1 MKPTADTSA
10 PLSLPL
16 RTLVFLFLVL
26 LLGLLL
32 GGTFEYL
39 RLQERAS
46 EQASEVSLAFGR
58 SSAILIQPLV
68 LSDDRISLNY
78 LLNELARQPLINGLR
93 LTAPDQTLIALA
105 GDPQGR
111 MHTLELVQSE
121 VPLGQLTVWS
131 NADIFSAPL
140 RAQLF
145 EVGLLLALTLGLTTL
160 LLALS
165 IRRSLPLPA
174 ASEPSFAEI
183 KAAFEQ
189 PRESDRIPEFD
200 FSKDSEPAPNT
211 ASQATPPAP
220 RTEADH
226 PSAPVSD
233 NTAPTAEAA
242 FTRASSDTDASPI
255 PADEPPHELDQPAT
269 AAERAS
275 DASRMDTQPEPQGDN
290 QNTTANADER
300 DWDRD
305 QLDNDELVSLL
316 KPERSS
322 DLIPR
327 FTPRT
332 HETDILPEETLP
344 EDGSEAW
351 AADRAPK
358 PAATADLGISA
369 VRQDT
374 AEDDFSID
382 ERADA
387 RTRPMPFSQD
397 EPLELYPFEQELELT
412 LAAEEAG
419 YLLLIDTRSAH
430 SDNVDEDERDQLLR
444 NYRTLANSAARI
456 YSGEISALKDGN
468 LRILFADGD
477 DKDSHGINALCC
489 AMLFTW
495 LYKQYNQ
502 RRIRAFRPV
511 MNLHMALV
519 RGAAERIDRMQEE
532 AHFLTRT
539 TQSNE
544 LISHTALTEAPLL
557 KEMLLQKADIRRED
571 EDKVLI
577 LSISEA
583 YQTLLEKQ
591 ARHLLG
597 KLEEREGTS
606 NPGLQ

>member
-145 EVGLLLALTLGLTTL
+145 DVGLLLALTLGLTTL

-165 IRRSLPLPA
+165 IRRSLPLPV

-211 ASQATPPAP
+211 APRATPPAP
-220 RTEADH
+220 RTEAEH

-233 NTAPTAEAA
+233 NTAPTA
-242 FTRASSDTDASPI
+242 DD
-255 PADEPPHELDQPAT
+255 
-269 AAERAS
+269 
-275 DASRMDTQPEPQGDN
+275 SRMDIQPEPQGDN
-290 QNTTANADER
+290 PNTTADADER

-351 AADRAPK
+351 ASDRAPK

-369 VRQDT
+369 VRKDT

-382 ERADA
+382 ERVDA

-397 EPLELYPFEQELELT
+397 EPFGLYPFEQELELT

-456 YSGEISALKDGN
+456 YSGEISTLKDGN

-502 RRIRAFRPV
+502 RQIRAFRPV

>member
-16 RTLVFLFLVL
+16 RTLVFLFLLL

-165 IRRSLPLPA
+165 LRRSLPLPVA
-174 ASEPSFAEI
+174 GEPSFADI

-211 ASQATPPAP
+211 APRATPPAP

-233 NTAPTAEAA
+233 NTASTAEAA
-242 FTRASSDTDASPI
+242 FTRASRDTDASSM
-255 PADEPPHELDQPAT
+255 PADEPRPELDQPAT
-269 AAERAS
+269 AAERAA
-275 DASRMDTQPEPQGDN
+275 DASRMDTQPEPQSDN
-290 QNTTANADER
+290 QNTTADADER

-351 AADRAPK
+351 ASDRAPETS
-358 PAATADLGISA
+358 AA
-369 VRQDT
+369 
-374 AEDDFSID
+374 AEDDVSIED
-382 ERADA
+382 RVET
-387 RTRPMPFSQD
+387 RTKPMPFSQD

-456 YSGEISALKDGN
+456 YSGEISTLKDGN

-502 RRIRAFRPV
+502 RQIRAFRPV

>member
-16 RTLVFLFLVL
+16 RTLVFLFLLL

-165 IRRSLPLPA
+165 LRRSLPLPVA
-174 ASEPSFAEI
+174 GEPSFAEI

-211 ASQATPPAP
+211 APRATPPAP
-220 RTEADH
+220 RTEAEH

-233 NTAPTAEAA
+233 NTAPTA
-242 FTRASSDTDASPI
+242 DD
-255 PADEPPHELDQPAT
+255 
-269 AAERAS
+269 
-275 DASRMDTQPEPQGDN
+275 SRMDIQPEPQGDN
-290 QNTTANADER
+290 PNTTADADER

-327 FTPRT
+327 FTPRAQG
-332 HETDILPEETLP
+332 TDLLPEETLP

-351 AADRAPK
+351 ASDRVPE
-358 PAATADLGISA
+358 PAATAALDISA

-374 AEDDFSID
+374 AEDDVSIE
-382 ERADA
+382 ERVET
-387 RTRPMPFSQD
+387 RTKPMPFSQD
-397 EPLELYPFEQELELT
+397 EPLGLYPFEQELELT

-456 YSGEISALKDGN
+456 YSGEISMLKDGN

-502 RRIRAFRPV
+502 RQIRAFRPV

-557 KEMLLQKADIRRED
+557 KEMLLHKADIRRED